1 MNKTGHDA
9 VSSTAPDDKAFATLQ
24 AQFALK
30 GHQLTR
36 TAGPKPGLLCTR
48 WGLAKHLADLD
59 EARSFLAQIGGAA

>member
-9 VSSTAPDDKAFATLQ
+9 VSSTAPNDKAFATLQ

-36 TAGPKPGLLCTR
+36 TAGPKPELFVTR
-48 WGLAKHLADLD
+48 WGMSKHVVDLD
-59 EARSFLAQIGGAA
+59 DARAFLEKIGGAQ